1 MKNKWIGYVSPILL
15 VIAGV
20 LQFIGNN
27 ILLGCLFI
35 VCAIASVIIK
45 IVIINKTKKDE

>member
-1 MKNKWIGYVSPILL
+1 MKNKWIGYVSPVLL

-27 ILLGCLFI
+27 ILLGCLFF
-35 VCAIASVIIK
+35 VCAVASVVIK
-45 IVIINKTKKDE
+45 IIIANKTKEGE